1 VVSAKLRQP
10 ELERVPFFVGPT
22 DIQVRM
28 IEGVDRAEAIACLE
42 SRPSPDPHSRQPA
55 RRVPG
60 WNEPHVVEW
69 AAIRVATDAKVHVGD
84 RTHADGLVERVEGRH
99 AVKLCDDS
107 FADGENTRAGGRGDV
122 QPRLETWVI
131 DTASPGDAVARQGR
145 DESIRSDTSNR
156 ARRTL
161 RRVDYRFAAIG
172 AHFQAIWKDRPRRCI

>member
-1 VVSAKLRQP
+1 MRRVDRLPRTDALPSEQSPEAWCRETASAGIGAGSVLRQ
-10 ELERVPFFVGPT
+10 PT

-84 RTHADGLVERVEGRH
+84 RTHADGLVERAEGRH
-99 AVKLCDDS
+99 AVKL
-107 FADGENTRAGGRGDV
+107 
-122 QPRLETWVI
+122 W
-131 DTASPGDAVARQGR
+131 
-145 DESIRSDTSNR
+145 
-156 ARRTL
+156 
-161 RRVDYRFAAIG
+161 
-172 AHFQAIWKDRPRRCI
+172 

>member
-1 VVSAKLRQP
+1 
-10 ELERVPFFVGPT
+10 
-22 DIQVRM
+22 M
-28 IEGVDRAEAIACLE
+28 
-42 SRPSPDPHSRQPA
+42 
-55 RRVPG
+55 
-60 WNEPHVVEW
+60 
-69 AAIRVATDAKVHVGD
+69 GD

-122 QPRLETWVI
+122 QPRLETRGI

-172 AHFQAIWKDRPRRCI
+172 VHFQSIWKDRGRGVVCHANLTGRLAIAHKVGRVGSVSPLAAHAHPVFAHGAGRTRVSIPTSSVGTRLPGEKYQ